1 MCGGKPAVV
10 PSIELIGGGKNIFI
24 TVLFKKHKDYIK
36 AVLVPSIHNVYKGA
50 GPNFVGILLIKPLRN

>member
-1 MCGGKPAVV
+1 MVQ
-10 PSIELIGGGKNIFI
+10 SIELIGGGKNIFI